1 MNAGSARERAEHAAG
16 ATGQEGHY
24 LCWKVHLVL
33 QSKEGALRSR
43 RSRAFPAIPAFSPGM
58 RR

>member
-43 RSRAFPAIPAFSPGM
+43 RSRAIPAFSPGM